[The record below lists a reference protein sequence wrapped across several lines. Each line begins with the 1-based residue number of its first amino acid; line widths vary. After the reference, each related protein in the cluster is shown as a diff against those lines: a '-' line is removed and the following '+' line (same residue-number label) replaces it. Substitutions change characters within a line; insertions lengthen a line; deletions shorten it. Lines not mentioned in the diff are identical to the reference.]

1 MVAGNLAKYLSGQK
15 GRGGDSEG
23 ESAHSPIL
31 NLAVFVDD
39 QVAVEI
45 LFLFCEGYLP
55 EHLSNISGHPDPV
68 LPERDQDVGELRIQV
83 RTG

>member
-31 NLAVFVDD
+31 NLAVLVGD

-45 LFLFCEGYLP
+45 LFPFL
-55 EHLSNISGHPDPV
+55 
-68 LPERDQDVGELRIQV
+68 
-83 RTG
+83 